1 MSNILQSTGGNEDII
16 FEEDAFSGFEGKS
29 IVINEGGNSSDV
41 EAGIQF
47 IYDLR
52 EHIVDVTIATVYLL
66 IVFAVFMWIKKT
78 LS

>member
-1 MSNILQSTGGNEDII
+1 MTNILQSTAGNEDIV

-29 IVINEGGNSSDV
+29 IVINEGGGNSDV

-52 EHIVDVTIATVYLL
+52 EHIVDVSIATVYLL
-66 IVFAVFMWIKKT
+66 TVFAILMWIKKKF
-78 LS
+78 S